1 MDNKKGVIGIG
12 VLLFLLIVVG
22 GILYQVFFVKDRVAD
37 VDNSKTT
44 ESLKIEDS
52 KDGFDFVAEYTKEN
66 TWEYTVKGQLPS
78 PCHKASVETLILESY
93 PEQVSVVLKI
103 AKPEEDTACVQVIE
117 EFEEKGQFTASEK
130 AKVSFSVMK

>member
-1 MDNKKGVIGIG
+1 M
-12 VLLFLLIVVG
+12 
-22 GILYQVFFVKDRVAD
+22 
-37 VDNSKTT
+37 
-44 ESLKIEDS
+44 KIEDS
-52 KDGFDFVAEYTKEN
+52 KEGFDFVAEYTKEN

-78 PCHKASVETLILESY
+78 PCHKTSVETLILESY

-130 AKVSFSVMK
+130 GKVILFGYEVVKLTRSKDHVDCNIL

>member
-44 ESLKIEDS
+44 ENLRIEDS
-52 KDGFDFVAEYTKEN
+52 KEGFDFVAEYTKDSK
-66 TWEYTVKGQLPS
+66 T
-78 PCHKASVETLILESY
+78 
-93 PEQVSVVLKI
+93 
-103 AKPEEDTACVQVIE
+103 
-117 EFEEKGQFTASEK
+117 
-130 AKVSFSVMK
+130 